1 MRRRVL
7 GPIAAAA
14 AERRREHLRS
24 QIGRRLAIGTTPPQ
38 EPEHPLRMT
47 VIEHRKRR
55 RIPLQQQLP
64 IRGLVVDHHPISRS
78 RPHLVTEVNDA
89 SMIERM
95 SRAIAYARMAALSH
109 LATALRLSSARQA
122 PGPSFCVRRM
132 QVVAAL

>member
-7 GPIAAAA
+7 GPIPAAAG
-14 AERRREHLRS
+14 ERRREHLGS
-24 QIGRRLAIGTTPPQ
+24 QIRRRLAIGAAPPQ

-55 RIPLQQQLP
+55 RIALQQQLP

-95 SRAIAYARMAALSH
+95 SRAIAYACLRNS
-109 LATALRLSSARQA
+109 ATL
-122 PGPSFCVRRM
+122 VREYCFG
-132 QVVAAL
+132 